1 MIDLAPN
8 TKSLV
13 ISKPIV
19 KNDGRV
25 NYSGNVKIIDQ
36 AFNSSSHV
44 ECYTLILIINLKSIQ

>member
-19 KNDGRV
+19 KNGGSA
-25 NYSGNVKIIDQ
+25 NYSGNVKIID
-36 AFNSSSHV
+36 
-44 ECYTLILIINLKSIQ
+44 